1 MNSYLS
7 DMYTQYT
14 LTELC
19 IKKLA
24 KLSLLCNSVY
34 ALAVV
39 LRSTEAKNVDAVIK
53 YNSQLINELQEIQR
67 TLVYFKNSQTPP
79 PQFPRPPDG
88 AA

>member
-1 MNSYLS
+1 MN
-7 DMYTQYT
+7 TQYG
-14 LTELC
+14 LTALC
-19 IKKLA
+19 INKLA

-53 YNSQLINELQEIQR
+53 YNSQLISELQEIQR
-67 TLVYFKNSQTPP
+67 TLVYFKNASPCP
-79 PQFPRPPDG
+79 PQFLRPPDG